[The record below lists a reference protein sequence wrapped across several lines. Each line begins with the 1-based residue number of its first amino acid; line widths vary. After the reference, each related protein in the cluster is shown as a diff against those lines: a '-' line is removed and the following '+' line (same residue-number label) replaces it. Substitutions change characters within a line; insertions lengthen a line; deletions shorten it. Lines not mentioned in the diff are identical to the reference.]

1 MLLHDI
7 WEKTTFEIRHMQ
19 KYPHFYSFLMLGVS
33 TYMPIFFHALKPLSP
48 SLIYRIPALLYNIQ
62 VQRNEKRDMFQCLTH
77 FNLIHFNLLK

>member
-33 TYMPIFFHALKPLSP
+33 TYMPIFFSRFKTSKSEPD
-48 SLIYRIPALLYNIQ
+48 IPNSHPAI
-62 VQRNEKRDMFQCLTH
+62 
-77 FNLIHFNLLK
+77 